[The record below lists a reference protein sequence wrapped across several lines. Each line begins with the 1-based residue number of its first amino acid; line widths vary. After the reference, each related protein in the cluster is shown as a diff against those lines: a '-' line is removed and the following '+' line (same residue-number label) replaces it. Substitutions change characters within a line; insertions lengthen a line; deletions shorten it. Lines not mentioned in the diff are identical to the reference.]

1 MNDRVDL
8 WMFREDFVQG
18 LPVCDVLVVEGRAL
32 SGDELDAV
40 DDFFLSIVEVVHNDN
55 IVVGL
60 EKGENCE

>member
-8 WMFREDFVQG
+8 WVFREDFVQG
-18 LPVCDVLVVEGRAL
+18 LLVCNVHVVEGRAL

-40 DDFFLSIVEVVHNDN
+40 DDFLLSIVEVVDDDD

-60 EKGENCE
+60 EKGKDCE